1 MTVTA
6 IPDGSLAYSGFAPIP
21 PGSAVFI
28 PCGGISYIG
37 QILVFGASQDITKI
51 HLPPPNVPFVT
62 ADGKIKPE
70 WYRFLENLYRRVGG
84 AEEDLVAQSAII
96 AQNAA
101 AAVTTAVESN
111 TALAE
116 TVATISVSV
125 DANSQYIEN
134 YGPRIK
140 SLEDSY

>member
-21 PGSAVFI
+21 PAVTAFV

-37 QILVFGASQDITKI
+37 QILTFGASQDITKI

-70 WYRFLENLYRRVGG
+70 WYRFLENMFRRVGG

-96 AQNAA
+96 AQNASA
-101 AAVTTAVESN
+101 TVTTAVESN
-111 TALAE
+111 AALAE
-116 TVATISVSV
+116 TVATISVTV
-125 DANSQYIEN
+125 DANTQYIEN

-140 SLEDSY
+140 SLEEL